1 MEVEVMKKAL
11 CLALSLLMAVFV
23 FASDEDSSLLEGPI
37 PENEYGTIIS
47 VGREVRPQ
55 DVSTSIVVDWRECPD
70 ADVSAYAADEADLI
84 YKHTVRTDGYRKGEP
99 LELAMKIKYH
109 SDALDPS
116 PCVVIVPGGGFQT
129 ASPDSL
135 PIAQRYFAMNGY
147 AVAAFSYRVIGEGL
161 YSDAAEDINDAIRY
175 VRSNAGK
182 YNIDPGRLAI
192 LGNSAGGYFTALIG
206 ASQDNGAFGADS
218 GSSFLAA
225 VDLYGLSDLTQVA
238 MDYDEEIQASY
249 YDVRTAPSQYVNGVF
264 TEKTLYETPDTAAA
278 SNPLTYIDG
287 NEPPFLIMHGSSDVI
302 VSPSQSLLVHEALLR
317 AGVEST
323 RYSLTGSGHGRP
335 GFDSEEALSI
345 IVDFL
350 DAHV

>member
-1 MEVEVMKKAL
+1 MKKAL

-55 DVSTSIVVDWRECPD
+55 DVSTSIVVDWRGLPD

-84 YKHTVRTDGYRKGEP
+84 YKHTVRTDGYQKGEP
-99 LELAMKIKYH
+99 LDLEMKIKYH
-109 SDALDPS
+109 SDALAPTA
-116 PCVVIVPGGGFQT
+116 CVMLIPGGGFQF

-135 PIAQRYFAMNGY
+135 PVAQRYLAMNGY
-147 AVAAFSYRVIGEGL
+147 AVAAFSYRIIGEGL

-175 VRSNAGK
+175 VRANADE
-182 YNIDPGRLAI
+182 YNIDPDRIAI

-206 ASQDNGAFGADS
+206 ASQDNGAFGADGDS
-218 GSSFLAA
+218 VFSAA
-225 VDLYGLSDLTQVA
+225 VDLYGLSDLNQVA
-238 MDYDEEIQASY
+238 MDYDEEVQASY

-287 NEPPFLIMHGSSDVI
+287 GEPPFLIMHGSEDVV
-302 VSPSQSLLVHEALLR
+302 VSPSQSLLVHNALLEN
-317 AGVEST
+317 GVEST
-323 RYSLTGSGHGRP
+323 RYSLTGSGHGSL